1 MKIKYLLTF
10 TILFALSLSSCGNF
24 LDQDP
29 DNILDDEQ
37 VFNDEVMIKSL
48 LANFYGRMEG
58 KSWGQR
64 IKDGDGSYSMTI
76 LDDAAKCDGGPDTRT
91 SFEDDRWRV
100 YDYTFIRNLYEE
112 PKYYPM
118 PIRRN

>member
-48 LANFYGRMEG
+48 LANFYGRMEFLLIG
-58 KSWGQR
+58 VF
-64 IKDGDGSYSMTI
+64 TI
-76 LDDAAKCDGGPDTRT
+76 ILLSET
-91 SFEDDRWRV
+91 
-100 YDYTFIRNLYEE
+100 
-112 PKYYPM
+112 
-118 PIRRN
+118 